1 MSFLAM
7 YHDLLEYIKGYLS
20 FKDRVAFLRL
30 CKETSK
36 IKLHAFHPCIHRM
49 IEYPHSPYKT
59 HQLCY
64 NPFSNASHLSFI
76 GNNYVNIIIYDTPLS
91 YYNIRIMK
99 EYEEGK
105 TIEEYLRE
113 YKPNQLFMNKIT
125 RYY

>member
-1 MSFLAM
+1 M

-20 FKDRVAFLRL
+20 FRDRVAFLRL
-30 CKETSK
+30 CKSTSK
-36 IKLHAFHPCIHRM
+36 ITLHKFYPYIYRM
-49 IEYPHSPYKT
+49 IDYPHSPYKT

-64 NPFSNASHLSFI
+64 NPFSNTSHLSFI
-76 GNNYVNIIIYDTPLS
+76 GNDYVNIIIYDTPVS

-113 YKPNQLFMNKIT
+113 YRPNQLVMNKIT